1 VLAQLNVFSVADG
14 EKAVQPLVMREDN
27 QGVQVI
33 GSFNAE
39 NLYYDIKSEKV
50 KSVLSTTGR
59 GYYVTGLVRANH
71 EPTNHI
77 LHDIE
82 KLRSE
87 LEAWGR
93 PILLIFPNRDEYDRF
108 LKNSSEFTNLPSTLS
123 FGIDTE
129 GAVQKDLFG
138 SGLTQSK
145 ELPFVVI
152 ADTFNRVV
160 FSSQG
165 YTIGLG
171 ERIKNI
177 VGKLK

>member
-1 VLAQLNVFSVADG
+1 
-14 EKAVQPLVMREDN
+14 MREDR

-33 GSFNAE
+33 GNFNAE
-39 NLYYDIKSEKV
+39 NRYFDVKAGAV
-50 KSVLSTTGR
+50 KSILSTTGR
-59 GYYVTGLVRANH
+59 GYYVTGLIRANH

-82 KLRSE
+82 KMRSE

-93 PILLIFPNRDEYDRF
+93 PIVLLFPTQDEYDRF
-108 LKNSSEFTNLPSTLS
+108 QKNRAEFTNLPSTLS

-129 GAVQKDLFG
+129 GQVQADLFG

-145 ELPFVVI
+145 ELPLVVI

-171 ERIKNI
+171 ERIQQT
-177 VGKLK
+177 VGKLN